1 MINHFSQLSKDS
13 YTSLEVEMEQSAM
26 VTNPQ
31 FSPVSV
37 YDYYDPGIEILLV
50 HWARKVAECM
60 FFLFSAGKT
69 VTRYYKPETS
79 EPLTSLYDEKQTSGP
94 TLPAFFFN
102 FERP

>member
-1 MINHFSQLSKDS
+1 MIIILCITNYVIIFNILIIMILSTINHFSQLSKDS

-50 HWARKVAECM
+50 QWARKVR
-60 FFLFSAGKT
+60 S
-69 VTRYYKPETS
+69 
-79 EPLTSLYDEKQTSGP
+79 
-94 TLPAFFFN
+94 
-102 FERP
+102 

>member
-1 MINHFSQLSKDS
+1 MIIILCITNYVITFNILIIMILSTINHFSQLSKDS

-50 HWARKVAECM
+50 QWARKVR
-60 FFLFSAGKT
+60 S
-69 VTRYYKPETS
+69 
-79 EPLTSLYDEKQTSGP
+79 
-94 TLPAFFFN
+94 
-102 FERP
+102 